1 MRSGRIPD
9 SLLSKYGANLQSGD
23 VPLLIRA
30 FKANP
35 HGWVVVLVCFFALS
49 VVSAT
54 RASIGLVMPSL
65 ESEFGWSRGFVSSVA
80 AYSLITMAIA
90 APFVG
95 NLLDRYGPRA
105 ILVVGL
111 ALTGTGLISCAFIE
125 VPWHFMASFAV
136 LAGLGYGTVA
146 KSMVS
151 ATIAGYFDEN
161 RGLAIGVAA
170 AGSTAGQLALLPAL
184 AVVMTAMGW
193 RTGYVFLGI
202 ACFALIPFVWTMIG
216 DGRKKPVMRKGPAA
230 PAGLGQRL
238 GYIFA
243 NRTFLLLLVSYTIC
257 GFTTAGVIE
266 THLIPYVQSC
276 GLPVTTGAYAYGTL
290 AAFNMGGMALAGY
303 LADKWHR
310 PRLLAAVYAGRGFS
324 FILLMMVPAYDVA
337 PLFLFAVLFGIFDY
351 STIPLTTSLVS
362 THVGLRVMG
371 LALGLLGA
379 FHSAGAAAGAFMGG
393 ILYDLFQQYDW
404 IWIVSI
410 GLALFAAMLAI
421 LIPEDREG
429 VEKRM
434 VAAVAAPAR

>member
-1 MRSGRIPD
+1 
-9 SLLSKYGANLQSGD
+9 
-23 VPLLIRA
+23 LLIQAVR
-30 FKANP
+30 ANP

-54 RASIGLVMPSL
+54 RASIGLVTPAL
-65 ESEFGWSRGFVSSVA
+65 ESDLGWTRGFVSSVA
-80 AYSLITMAIA
+80 AYSLITMAVA

-111 ALTGTGLISCAFIE
+111 TVTASGLMSTAF
-125 VPWHFMASFAV
+125 VDQPWQFMGSFAL

-151 ATIAGYFDEN
+151 ATIASYFEEN
-161 RGLAIGVAA
+161 RGLAIGFAA

-184 AVVMTAMGW
+184 ALVMTAMGW
-193 RTGYVFLGI
+193 RWGYISLGAI
-202 ACFALIPFVWTMIG
+202 CLVLVPFVWILIG
-216 DGRKKPVMRKGPAA
+216 DKRPAARGRTGAA
-230 PAGLGQRL
+230 PAGLLQRL

-243 NRTFLLLLVSYTIC
+243 NRTFLLLLISYSIC

-276 GLPVTTGAYAYGTL
+276 GLPITTGAYAYGVL

-303 LADKWHR
+303 LSDKFNR
-310 PRLLAAVYAGRGFS
+310 PMLLAGVYALRGLS
-324 FILLMMVPAYDVA
+324 FILLMMVPAYDVSA
-337 PLFLFAVLFGIFDY
+337 LFLFAMMFGIFDY

-362 THVGLRVMG
+362 THVGMRVMG

-379 FHSAGAAAGAFMGG
+379 FHAAGAAVGAFTGG
-393 ILYDLFQQYDW
+393 ILYDLFQRYDW
-404 IWIVSI
+404 VWIISI
-410 GLALFAAMLAI
+410 VLAMMAAVCAI
-421 LIPEDREG
+421 AIREDREG
-429 VEKRM
+429 VESRL
-434 VAAVAAPAR
+434 AVAPAAAQ

>member
-1 MRSGRIPD
+1 M
-9 SLLSKYGANLQSGD
+9 
-23 VPLLIRA
+23 LIRTIR
-30 FKANP
+30 ANP
-35 HGWVVVLVCFFALS
+35 QGWVVVAVCFFALS

-65 ESEFGWSRGFVSSVA
+65 ETELGWSRGFISSVA

-111 ALTGTGLISCAFIE
+111 ALTGFGLVSCSFVE
-125 VPWHFMASFAV
+125 LPWHFMASFAV

-151 ATIAGYFDEN
+151 ATVATYFDEN
-161 RGLAIGVAA
+161 RGLAIGVSA

-184 AVVMTAMGW
+184 AMVMTAMGW
-193 RTGYVFLGI
+193 RMGYVFLGI
-202 ACFALIPFVWTMIG
+202 ACFVLIPFVWTMIG
-216 DGRKKPVMRKGPAA
+216 DRSKRPSLRKGPAVA
-230 PAGLGQRL
+230 PAGLAQRL
-238 GYIFA
+238 GYIFR

-290 AAFNMGGMALAGY
+290 AAFNMAGMALAGY
-303 LADKWHR
+303 LSDKWHR
-310 PRLLAAVYAGRGFS
+310 PRLLAFVYACRGLS
-324 FILLMMVPAYDVA
+324 FIVLMMVPAYDVPA
-337 PLFLFAVLFGIFDY
+337 LFLFAVIFGIFDY

-379 FHSAGAAAGAFMGG
+379 FHAGGAAIGAFAGG
-393 ILYDLFQQYDW
+393 FFYDLFQQYDW
-404 IWIVSI
+404 IWIMSI
-410 GLALFAAMLAI
+410 GLALFAALLAA

-429 VEKRM
+429 VERRE
-434 VAAVAAPAR
+434 AARQGLAIAGAR